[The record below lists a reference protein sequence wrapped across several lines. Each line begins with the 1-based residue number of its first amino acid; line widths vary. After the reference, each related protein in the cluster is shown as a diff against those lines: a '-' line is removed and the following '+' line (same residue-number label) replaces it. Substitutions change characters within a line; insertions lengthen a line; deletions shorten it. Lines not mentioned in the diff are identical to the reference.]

1 MTNVTPSSRLHPVE
15 HPLCRAVPTPA
26 LARASC
32 RERAHTLRYAVGAR
46 WIFLGHDRSRVAVRG
61 YSAETAIRGSGWIVT
76 DESGLLA
83 AEPSDARGL
92 SREADADLVYRL
104 RAGDAEAFAQL
115 VEDWSPLML
124 RLARTHVSTQASAEE
139 VVQDSWLAV
148 IRGLDRFEGRSSLR
162 TWVFRILTNQAK
174 TRGVRESRTIP
185 WSSIVPEEQGP
196 TVDPDRFRGPDDKW
210 PGGWTVEGRPT
221 AWELSP
227 ESSAIAGEIRGRLSA
242 ALDELP
248 ERQRIVVSLRDVHG
262 LGSDEVCEALGI
274 TTANQRVLLHRGRA
288 SLRASLEDYYR
299 DAGAEVMV

>member
-1 MTNVTPSSRLHPVE
+1 MTNVTPSSRLCPVE
-15 HPLCRAVPTPA
+15 RRLCRAVPTPGM
-26 LARASC
+26 ARAGC
-32 RERAHTLRYAVGAR
+32 REGAHTVRYAVGAR
-46 WIFLGHDRSRVAVRG
+46 WIFLGHDRSRVAVGG
-61 YSAETAIRGSGWIVT
+61 YSAKTAIRGSGWTVT

-83 AEPSDARGL
+83 AEPWQARGL
-92 SREADADLVYRL
+92 SSDADAELVDRL
-104 RAGDAEAFAQL
+104 QAGDADAFAQL

-124 RLARTHVSTQASAEE
+124 RLARMHVSTQASAEE

-148 IRGLDRFEGRSSLR
+148 IRGLDRFERRSSLR

-174 TRGVRESRTIP
+174 TRGVREARTIP
-185 WSSIVPEEQGP
+185 WSSMVSEEQGP
-196 TVDPDRFRGPDDKW
+196 TVDPDRFRGPDDQW

-221 AWELSP
+221 AWEPSP
-227 ESSAIAGEIRGRLSA
+227 ESSAIAGEIRGRLA
-242 ALDELP
+242 VAMAELP

-299 DAGAEVMV
+299 DAEAEVMV